1 MQSYAI
7 PAAAAATVAKYG
19 NIIFFD
25 RPVHNGD
32 LFSRRHPK
40 MTNRAKIFAPFA
52 ALVGFEDHIHRKEI
66 EYTSRRELGEED
78 QSHLNAV
85 LGRLARGDQVKAKYF
100 ELCTDHESDAFGRLG
115 LYRTASGT
123 VRWVDAVGQ
132 VLYLEDRAID
142 FGDLYTVEEV
152 A

>member
-19 NIIFFD
+19 SIIFQE

-40 MTNRAKIFAPFA
+40 MGNRAKIFAPFA
-52 ALVGFEDHIHRKEI
+52 ALVGFDERVRSKEV
-66 EYTSRRELGEED
+66 EYTARRELGEEEELR
-78 QSHLNAV
+78 LNAV
-85 LGRLARGDQVKAKYF
+85 LNHVTRGDRVKVKYF
-100 ELCTDHESDAFGRLG
+100 EVCYDHESDAFGRLG
-115 LYRTASGT
+115 LYKTTNGC

-142 FGDLYTVEEV
+142 FEDLYRLEI

>member
-19 NIIFFD
+19 NIIFLD

-32 LFSRRHPK
+32 VFSRRHPK
-40 MTNRAKIFAPFA
+40 MTNRAKIFAPFT

-78 QSHLNAV
+78 QGHINAV
-85 LGRLARGDQVKAKYF
+85 LGRLARGDRVKVKYF
-100 ELCTDHESDAFGRLG
+100 ELCIDHESDAFGRLG
-115 LYRTASGT
+115 LYKTANGT
-123 VRWVDAVGQ
+123 VRWVDSVGQ

>member
-19 NIIFFD
+19 NIIFLD

-78 QSHLNAV
+78 QGHLNAV
-85 LGRLARGDQVKAKYF
+85 LNRLSRGNRVKVCYF
-100 ELCTDHESDAFGRLG
+100 ELCIDHESDAFGRLG

-132 VLYLEDRAID
+132 VLCLNAKSW
-142 FGDLYTVEEV
+142 GL
-152 A
+152 AGS